1 MTDIKSL
8 AKRYNFSDFTEKHY
22 ITLIKLAKKKY
33 LFEPFT
39 TKTEE
44 PHVLWRHDVD
54 SSVHRALKL
63 AKIEKKLGVK
73 STYFLRLHSE
83 WYNLFEKEV
92 YDKIN
97 NIIKL
102 GHYIGLHFEYKFYP
116 KYKLKFKNKIKIEK
130 KILEEIFPT
139 KINAIS
145 FHQPF
150 INNKWTNPLDDKI
163 LGLVNTYGKKL
174 QKKYF
179 YCSDSNGYWKYNRL
193 IDVLKKFNYSKLQ
206 VLTHP
211 EIWQKR
217 KMAPRKRY
225 ERCANM
231 RAIKTMQR
239 YDKELF
245 DDKRINIY

>member
-92 YDKIN
+92 YDKNPKKSCGYPGMNGGYFN
-97 NIIKL
+97 NPNLQFGVNCYGEKRKARSD
-102 GHYIGLHFEYKFYP
+102 E
-116 KYKLKFKNKIKIEK
+116 IEK
-130 KILEEIFPT
+130 YPDF
-139 KINAIS
+139 S
-145 FHQPF
+145 
-150 INNKWTNPLDDKI
+150 
-163 LGLVNTYGKKL
+163 
-174 QKKYF
+174 
-179 YCSDSNGYWKYNRL
+179 KYN
-193 IDVLKKFNYSKLQ
+193 FNEVAIANEYDDLDINEFNNDKHKWSK
-206 VLTHP
+206 
-211 EIWQKR
+211 
-217 KMAPRKRY
+217 Y
-225 ERCANM
+225 N
-231 RAIKTMQR
+231 
-239 YDKELF
+239 
-245 DDKRINIY
+245 

>member
-1 MTDIKSL
+1 MQ
-8 AKRYNFSDFTEKHY
+8 
-22 ITLIKLAKKKY
+22 KKKY

-39 TKTEE
+39 TKTDE
-44 PHVLWRHDVD
+44 PHVLWRHDID

-97 NIIKL
+97 DIIKL

-116 KYKLKFKNKIKIEK
+116 KYKLKFKNKIKTEK
-130 KILEEIFPT
+130 KILEETFPT
-139 KINAIS
+139 KINSIS

-150 INNKWTNPLDDKI
+150 INNKWTSPLDDKI

-179 YCSDSNGYWKYNRL
+179 YCSDSNGYWRFRRL
-193 IDVLKKFNYSKLQ
+193 RDVLETGTDPCLQ

-211 EIWQKR
+211 AWWQDKSMLPMERIDRCIKGRGEAIRARYVNSLKR
-217 KMAPRKRY
+217 MGRR
-225 ERCANM
+225 N
-231 RAIKTMQR
+231 IG
-239 YDKELF
+239 YDETE
-245 DDKRINIY
+245 N